1 MEWLEVIFILV
12 ILLLV
17 FGPSK
22 LPEMARELGKAI
34 HEFRKASSGII
45 EAVESP
51 SIVGSGENVAK
62 GVGSNDDAILDIARK
77 LNVNIEGK
85 TVEQVTQEIL
95 MKIDKKEEASNV

>member
-51 SIVGSGENVAK
+51 SMVRSGENVAK